1 MIKDAIAK
9 LADRV
14 NLSEKEAEESLLE
27 IMDGAATPAQIAAYL
42 MGLRIKGETVE
53 EIAGSARAMRSRAT
67 RVRVAAPV
75 VVDTCGTGGDRS
87 NTFNISTAA
96 AFVVAGAGLTV
107 AKHGN
112 RSVSSRCG
120 SADVLSA
127 LGVQVELPPERV
139 GDCINEIGIGFLF
152 APRFHGAMKHCAGPR
167 QDLGI
172 RTLLNILGPLS
183 NPAGATVQVIGVFD
197 YHLTELMGKVLT
209 HLGAQHCFVVHGMDG
224 LDEAT
229 LTDRTRVSEG
239 KAGVVTSYF
248 VEPKDFGLTRVR
260 LKELLGG
267 TVDDN
272 AHIIREV
279 LQGRRGP
286 KRDIVSMNAAL
297 ALVAGRK
304 SKSLAEGFEL
314 AGRVIDSGAA
324 MDKLERLVEFTK
336 KNI

>member
-9 LADRV
+9 LADRA

-53 EIAGSARAMRSRAT
+53 EIAGSVRAMRSRAT
-67 RVRVAAPV
+67 RIRVGAPV

-96 AFVVAGAGLTV
+96 ALVVAGAGLTV

-120 SADVLSA
+120 SADVLGA
-127 LGVQVELPPERV
+127 LGVQIELPPERI

-197 YHLTELMGKVLT
+197 YHLTELMAKVLT
-209 HLGAQHCFVVHGMDG
+209 HLGAQHCFVVYGMDG

-248 VEPKDFGLTRVR
+248 VEPKDFGLDRVR

-267 TVDDN
+267 TVDEN

-279 LQGRRGP
+279 LQGRKGP
-286 KRDIVSMNAAL
+286 KRDIVCMNAAL

-304 SKSLAEGFEL
+304 AKTLQDGFEL
-314 AGRVIDSGAA
+314 AGRVIEDGAA
-324 MDKLERLVEFTK
+324 MEKLERLVEFTK
-336 KNI
+336 RQ

>member
-1 MIKDAIAK
+1 MASA
-9 LADRV
+9 L
-14 NLSEKEAEESLLE
+14 SLL
-27 IMDGAATPAQIAAYL
+27 
-42 MGLRIKGETVE
+42 
-53 EIAGSARAMRSRAT
+53 
-67 RVRVAAPV
+67 
-75 VVDTCGTGGDRS
+75 
-87 NTFNISTAA
+87 
-96 AFVVAGAGLTV
+96 
-107 AKHGN
+107 
-112 RSVSSRCG
+112 
-120 SADVLSA
+120 
-127 LGVQVELPPERV
+127 
-139 GDCINEIGIGFLF
+139 GIEK
-152 APRFHGAMKHCAGPR
+152 AW
-167 QDLGI
+167 I
-172 RTLLNILGPLS
+172 
-183 NPAGATVQVIGVFD
+183 
-197 YHLTELMGKVLT
+197 
-209 HLGAQHCFVVHGMDG
+209 VHGMDG

-248 VEPKDFGLTRVR
+248 VEPKDFGLSRVR

-304 SKSLAEGFEL
+304 VKTLPEGFEL

-336 KNI
+336 RNS